1 MKRLHEILAFLGHPS
16 SFCFDNNEKVYSL
29 NSGWF
34 DRRGGVPMIRSGFF
48 FLIAVVCILFLPCV
62 GHADYLYPGSAAYQ
76 PLVVQEPATPDSL
89 FHTWTGD
96 LEAAGR
102 QNLGFSLDFLR
113 NANYSEDWDTIFAVT
128 GSFRPAEKLLVGV
141 TAPYIIRKAD
151 FSESDLLDLR
161 VFTRMRLLGKAPFF
175 RISGELSAILP
186 TAGKADPPYIF
197 TLDSPVIGGRLAFAG
212 GSKRLRAGATIGY
225 QDYLATQSGDDK
237 DLMYGIWLERYLL
250 GAWSFVGEIYGSRH
264 THNGAPGDDEVS
276 DRYFQAGVKMTQL
289 EGVDLGLSV
298 GTGVGSDTTSD
309 IRLTALATIRFGT
322 VGETS
327 EMGIEPR
334 EVREESGKKEALS
347 AQKAAVN
354 VQEIPEKQTVE
365 TEKAAVKPSEKAEI
379 KPSAGLAV
387 VMIAEGVTDSN
398 TERKIARALQ
408 QKGYATGIDPA
419 SGFEIPKR
427 NVLLYNPGMHEQ
439 AVVVSRFLVSNGY
452 LKDLHVQESPKNI
465 TQNWLLLLPGGMN

>member
-1 MKRLHEILAFLGHPS
+1 
-16 SFCFDNNEKVYSL
+16 
-29 NSGWF
+29 
-34 DRRGGVPMIRSGFF
+34 MIRTGFF
-48 FLIAVVCILFLPCV
+48 FLIALLCIPFLPWV
-62 GHADYLYPGSAAYQ
+62 GHADYLYPGSPAYQ
-76 PLVVQEPATPDSL
+76 PLAVQEPATPDSL

-102 QNLGFSLDFLR
+102 QNLGFSMDFLR

-128 GSFRPAEKLLVGV
+128 GAFRPTEKILVGA

-175 RISGELSAILP
+175 RVAGELSAILP

-212 GSKRLRAGATIGY
+212 GSKRMRAGATIGY
-225 QDYLATQSGDDK
+225 QNYLATESGDDK

-276 DRYFQAGVKMTQL
+276 DRYFQAGLKMAQL

-298 GTGVGSDTTSD
+298 GTGIGSDTASD
-309 IRLTALATIRFGT
+309 LRLTALATVRFGMVEET
-322 VGETS
+322 AEMEVGS
-327 EMGIEPR
+327 R

-354 VQEIPEKQTVE
+354 VQEKPEEQTV
-365 TEKAAVKPSEKAEI
+365 TTAKTAVKPSEKVAV
-379 KPSAGLAV
+379 KPSARPAV
-387 VMIAEGVTDSN
+387 VMIAEGITDRN
-398 TERKIARALQ
+398 TERNLARALQ
-408 QKGYATGIDPA
+408 QKGYATGMDPA
-419 SGFEIPKR
+419 SGFEVPQR

-439 AVVVSRFLVSNGY
+439 AVVVSRYLVSNGY
-452 LKDLHVQESPKNI
+452 LKDLHVQVSPKKI
-465 TQNWLLLLPGGMN
+465 TQNWLLLLPGGVN